1 MTSQYVLDYRKD
13 PCFSFHFNLSLKCF
27 IFAPPLSFAVQSPWV
42 FEKRFKSNV
51 LLLVVVV
58 VLSCVQFDGK
68 LKRNVLS
75 GPPWMTWSTQ
85 MNKRE

>member
-51 LLLVVVV
+51 LLVVAV
-58 VLSCVQFDGK
+58 VLSCVRFDGK
-68 LKRNVLS
+68 TQIKCAFWTTVDDLEPV
-75 GPPWMTWSTQ
+75 Q
-85 MNKRE
+85 MNK